1 MKWSTSKSSFRI
13 FNLSISVHVLL
24 PKEMWHVQN
33 GRFQYAQ
40 LHFAAKNGHLDLCEL
55 IIMNIKNKNPRN
67 MLNETPMFLAAVN
80 YHNAVCDL
88 FLKRP

>member
-1 MKWSTSKSSFRI
+1 MGKLNNAIKLIAHFGGMEVIQMSDIEGNT
-13 FNLSISVHVLL
+13 
-24 PKEMWHVQN
+24 P
-33 GRFQYAQ
+33 